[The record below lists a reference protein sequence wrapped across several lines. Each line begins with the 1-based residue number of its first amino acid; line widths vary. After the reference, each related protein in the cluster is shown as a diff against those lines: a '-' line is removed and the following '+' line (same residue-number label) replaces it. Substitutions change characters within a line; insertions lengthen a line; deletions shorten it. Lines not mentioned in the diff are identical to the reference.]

1 MHGLA
6 DIITEVMA
14 IEEIKKKFSSLIND
28 DENKLKK
35 YFYIAMLVIFAIIAI
50 VFVDILNKHKANK
63 IENVVD
69 ATNIVIGPSNDE
81 EIYKLVSEYFKARI
95 NLDYSKIFSS
105 FGRDYYKEERQDR
118 DGSFKKIIDSIRY
131 ERMFVQGYDNIR
143 IYTTKGYYEGDILC
157 LVTYDL
163 ALGFT
168 TDTAPMMIIFYLERV
183 DDNLIIKNDL
193 DVGISKYIVEV
204 SSAPAVVEL
213 YNDVYTRLNRV
224 LVSNESLRLVYNSL
238 RQYEMNMSQDL
249 GPLHKM
255 EIIENA
261 KIKTI
266 DPVKDAEKLQK
277 EIIERKE
284 EESFE
289 KRLDDYLERVIASL
303 SDVQIALTPSGQ

>member
-81 EIYKLVSEYFKARI
+81 EIYKLVSEYFKART

-118 DGSFKKIIDSIRY
+118 DGSLKKIIDSIRY

-143 IYTTKGYYEGDILC
+143 IYTTKGYYEGDVLC

>member
-1 MHGLA
+1 
-6 DIITEVMA
+6 MA

-28 DENKLKK
+28 DENKIKR
-35 YFYIAMLVIFAIIAI
+35 YFCIAMLVIFAIIAI
-50 VFVDILNKHKANK
+50 VFVDVLNKRKANK
-63 IENVVD
+63 IKTVNEN
-69 ATNIVIGPSNDE
+69 TNIVIGPSDDA
-81 EIYKLVSEYFKARI
+81 EIYKLVSEYFKART

-105 FGRDYYKEERQDR
+105 FGRDYYKEERKDR

-131 ERMFVQGYDNIR
+131 ERMFVQGYDNIK

-157 LVTYDL
+157 IVTYDL

-183 DDNLIIKNDL
+183 DDNLIIKSDI

-213 YNDVYTRLNRV
+213 YKEIYTKLNRV

-261 KIKTI
+261 KIKTT
-266 DPVKDAEKLQK
+266 DPVKDADKIQK
-277 EIIERKE
+277 EIVERKE
-284 EESFE
+284 EESIE

-303 SDVQIALTPSGQ
+303 SDVQRGLMPPGQ

>member
-81 EIYKLVSEYFKARI
+81 EIYKLVSEYFKART

-118 DGSFKKIIDSIRY
+118 DGSLKKIIDSIRY

-284 EESFE
+284 EESIE

>member
-81 EIYKLVSEYFKARI
+81 EIYKLVSEYFKART

-118 DGSFKKIIDSIRY
+118 DGSLKKIIDSIRY

>member
-81 EIYKLVSEYFKARI
+81 EMYKLVSEYFKART

-118 DGSFKKIIDSIRY
+118 DGSLKKIIDSIRY

-284 EESFE
+284 EESIE